1 MEMSIHNVTDMK
13 SETYQHKDTSGDGW
27 FSCVTVSVSSTDKW
41 TDKTYKNELKL
52 FLPYG
57 ETLETITTEAK
68 EKECE

>member
-1 MEMSIHNVTDMK
+1 MEMSIHNVTEIK
-13 SETYQHKDTSGDGW
+13 SETSHHKDTSGDGW

-41 TDKTYKNELKL
+41 TDKTSKNDLKL

-57 ETLETITTEAK
+57 QTLETITTEAK